1 MDIVLA
7 AETAVVIVLLLMTLH
22 SGMQPNMFL
31 KVPLILDDFGGGGG
45 GGGGGKGL

>member
-31 KVPLILDDFGGGGG
+31 KVPLILELRR
-45 GGGGGKGL
+45 GGGGKGL